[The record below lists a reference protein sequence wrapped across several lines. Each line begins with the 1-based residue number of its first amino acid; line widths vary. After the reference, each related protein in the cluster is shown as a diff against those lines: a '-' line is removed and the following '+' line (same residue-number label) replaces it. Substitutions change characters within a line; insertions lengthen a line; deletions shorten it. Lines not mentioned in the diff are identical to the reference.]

1 MNKVINTQQRR
12 VNTLNANDIFYL
24 PGVSNAYVC
33 ESRRSEPGA
42 TAVTYRPV
50 GSMERFTFIKP
61 GLSTVHVVID

>member
-1 MNKVINTQQRR
+1 MNKTKNTQQAR
-12 VNTLNANDIFYL
+12 VNTLNANDEFYL
-24 PGVSNAYVC
+24 PGNNTPMVC

-61 GLSTVHVVID
+61 GLSTVYVVID